1 MIKENEDKLLN
12 SDLFKAFLKKDLNRC
27 DFISQWLS
35 AHNVPHSIVNL
46 AQKKHIIIKYPA
58 QFYDKNFKMK
68 TLTAHYDRAP
78 DTQGANDNSAS
89 CLILMNFAKK
99 LCSYTRPHNIKI
111 IFTDGEEA
119 GAAGLKEQGAYTL
132 GTGLKK
138 LKMDEDDIF
147 VFDMC
152 GRGDTL
158 ILSRSGIFGRDK
170 AKTKRLDELHKR
182 AGLLAQRACPNQW
195 LSMLTAYSDNAG
207 FIAAGLFAQ
216 VITLLPRK
224 EAETLLHC
232 LPREKAGTLVY
243 RLTQK
248 KISAPNQ
255 PNRTAPLNN
264 QNKTAMSELTDM
276 VIKNQKPPQGSPF
289 EKIIPF
295 TWQLMHTADDKIET
309 LNSEAFTLTEKY
321 LTALAENYR

>member
-89 CLILMNFAKK
+89 CFILMNFAKK

-138 LKMDEDDIF
+138 LKMDGDDIF

-182 AGLLAQRACPNQW
+182 AGLIAQRACPNKW

-216 VITLLPRK
+216 VITVLPRK

-232 LPREKAGTLVY
+232 LPKEK
-243 RLTQK
+243 LTG
-248 KISAPNQ
+248 
-255 PNRTAPLNN
+255 
-264 QNKTAMSELTDM
+264 QNKTAMGELTDM
-276 VIKNQKPPQGSPF
+276 VIENQKPPQGSPF

-321 LTALAENYR
+321 LTALAENYL

>member
-89 CLILMNFAKK
+89 CFILMNFAKK

-138 LKMDEDDIF
+138 LKMDGDDIF

-216 VITLLPRK
+216 VITVLPRK

-232 LPREKAGTLVY
+232 LPKEK
-243 RLTQK
+243 LTG
-248 KISAPNQ
+248 
-255 PNRTAPLNN
+255 
-264 QNKTAMSELTDM
+264 QNKTAMGELTDM

-321 LTALAENYR
+321 LTALTENYR

>member
-58 QFYDKNFKMK
+58 QFYDKNFKMN

-89 CLILMNFAKK
+89 CFILMNFAKK
-99 LCSYTRPHNIKI
+99 LCSYTKPHNIKI

-138 LKMDEDDIF
+138 LKMDGDDIF

-182 AGLLAQRACPNQW
+182 AGLLAQRACPNKW

-216 VITLLPRK
+216 VITVLPRK

-232 LPREKAGTLVY
+232 LPKEK
-243 RLTQK
+243 LTG
-248 KISAPNQ
+248 
-255 PNRTAPLNN
+255 
-264 QNKTAMSELTDM
+264 QNKTAMGELTDM
-276 VIKNQKPPQGSPF
+276 VIKNKKPPQGSPF

>member
-1 MIKENEDKLLN
+1 MIKENEDNPLN

-68 TLTAHYDRAP
+68 TLVSHYDRAP
-78 DTQGANDNSAS
+78 NTQGANDNSAS
-89 CLILMNFAKK
+89 CFILMNFAKK
-99 LCSYTRPHNIKI
+99 LCSYTKPHNIKI

-119 GAAGLKEQGAYTL
+119 GASGLKEQGAYTL

-158 ILSRSGIFGRDK
+158 ILSRSGIFGRDE
-170 AKTKRLDELHKR
+170 AKTKKLDELHKR
-182 AGLLAQRACPNQW
+182 AGLFAQRACPNQW

-207 FIAAGLFAQ
+207 FIAAGLCAQ
-216 VITLLPRK
+216 AVTVLPRE
-224 EAETLLHC
+224 EAESLLRC
-232 LPREKAGTLVY
+232 LPREKAAALVY
-243 RLTQK
+243 RFPQK
-248 KISAPNQ
+248 KMSAPNRQ
-255 PNRTAPLNN
+255 NQTASPDS
-264 QNKTAMSELTDM
+264 QNKTAISELTEM

-295 TWQLMHTADDKIET
+295 TWQLMHTSDDMIET

-321 LTALAENYR
+321 LNILTENYR

>member
-1 MIKENEDKLLN
+1 MIKENEDKLPN

-35 AHNVPHSIVNL
+35 AHSVPHSIVSL

-89 CLILMNFAKK
+89 CFILMNFAKK

-138 LKMDEDDIF
+138 LKMDGDDIF

-216 VITLLPRK
+216 VITVLPRK

-232 LPREKAGTLVY
+232 LPKEK
-243 RLTQK
+243 LTG
-248 KISAPNQ
+248 
-255 PNRTAPLNN
+255 
-264 QNKTAMSELTDM
+264 QNKTAMGELTDM
-276 VIKNQKPPQGSPF
+276 VIKNKKPPQGSPF

-321 LTALAENYR
+321 LTALAENYL

>member
-35 AHNVPHSIVNL
+35 AHSVPHSIVSL

-89 CLILMNFAKK
+89 CFILMNFAKK

-138 LKMDEDDIF
+138 LKMDGDDIF

-216 VITLLPRK
+216 VITVLPRE

-232 LPREKAGTLVY
+232 LPKEK
-243 RLTQK
+243 LTG
-248 KISAPNQ
+248 
-255 PNRTAPLNN
+255 
-264 QNKTAMSELTDM
+264 QNKTAMGELTDM

-321 LTALAENYR
+321 LTALTENYR

>member
-1 MIKENEDKLLN
+1 MIKENEDKLPN

-89 CLILMNFAKK
+89 CFILMNFAKK

-138 LKMDEDDIF
+138 LKMDGDDIF

-182 AGLLAQRACPNQW
+182 AGLIAQRACPNKW

-216 VITLLPRK
+216 VITVLPRK

-232 LPREKAGTLVY
+232 LPKEK
-243 RLTQK
+243 LTG
-248 KISAPNQ
+248 
-255 PNRTAPLNN
+255 
-264 QNKTAMSELTDM
+264 QNKTAMGELTDM

>member
-35 AHNVPHSIVNL
+35 AHNVPHSIVSL

-89 CLILMNFAKK
+89 CFILMNFAKK

-138 LKMDEDDIF
+138 LKMDGDDIF

-216 VITLLPRK
+216 VITVLPRK

-232 LPREKAGTLVY
+232 LPKEK
-243 RLTQK
+243 LTG
-248 KISAPNQ
+248 
-255 PNRTAPLNN
+255 
-264 QNKTAMSELTDM
+264 QNKTAMGELTDM
-276 VIKNQKPPQGSPF
+276 VIKNKKPPQGSPF

-321 LTALAENYR
+321 LTALAENYL

>member
-1 MIKENEDKLLN
+1 MIKENKDKLLN

-89 CLILMNFAKK
+89 CFILMNFAKK
-99 LCSYTRPHNIKI
+99 LCSYTKPHNIKI

-138 LKMDEDDIF
+138 LKMDGDDIF

-182 AGLLAQRACPNQW
+182 AGLIAQRACPNKW

-216 VITLLPRK
+216 VITVLPRK

-232 LPREKAGTLVY
+232 LPKEK
-243 RLTQK
+243 LTG
-248 KISAPNQ
+248 
-255 PNRTAPLNN
+255 
-264 QNKTAMSELTDM
+264 QNKTAMGELTDM

-289 EKIIPF
+289 EKIVPF

-321 LTALAENYR
+321 LTALTENYL

>member
-89 CLILMNFAKK
+89 CFILMNFAKK
-99 LCSYTRPHNIKI
+99 LCSYTKPHNIKI

-138 LKMDEDDIF
+138 LKMDGDDIF

-182 AGLLAQRACPNQW
+182 AGLIAQRACPNKW

-216 VITLLPRK
+216 VITVLPRK

-232 LPREKAGTLVY
+232 LPKEK
-243 RLTQK
+243 LTG
-248 KISAPNQ
+248 
-255 PNRTAPLNN
+255 
-264 QNKTAMSELTDM
+264 QNKTAMGELTDM

-289 EKIIPF
+289 EKIVPF

>member
-12 SDLFKAFLKKDLNRC
+12 SDLFKAFLKKNLNRC

-89 CLILMNFAKK
+89 CFILMNFAKK

-119 GAAGLKEQGAYTL
+119 GAAGLKEQGAYSL

-138 LKMDEDDIF
+138 LKMDGDDIF

-182 AGLLAQRACPNQW
+182 AGLIAQRACPNKW

-216 VITLLPRK
+216 VITVLPRK

-232 LPREKAGTLVY
+232 LPKEK
-243 RLTQK
+243 LTG
-248 KISAPNQ
+248 
-255 PNRTAPLNN
+255 
-264 QNKTAMSELTDM
+264 QNKTAMGELTDM

-321 LTALAENYR
+321 LTALAENYL

>member
-1 MIKENEDKLLN
+1 MIQENEDSLLN

-27 DFISQWLS
+27 DFISQWLI
-35 AHNVPHSIVNL
+35 ANKVPHSIVNL

-68 TLTAHYDRAP
+68 TLVAHYDRAP
-78 DTQGANDNSAS
+78 NTQGANDNSAS
-89 CLILMNFAKK
+89 CFILMNFAKK
-99 LCSYTRPHNIKI
+99 LCAYTKAHNIKI

-119 GAAGLKEQGAYTL
+119 GAAGLREQGSYTL

-170 AKTKRLDELHKR
+170 EKTKRLDELHKR
-182 AGLLAQRACPNQW
+182 AGLLAQKACPNQW

-207 FIAAGLFAQ
+207 FIAAGLCAQ
-216 VITLLPRK
+216 VITV
-224 EAETLLHC
+224 
-232 LPREKAGTLVY
+232 LPREEAATLLRY
-243 RLTQK
+243 LPQEKEGYPLSSLPQK
-248 KISAPNQ
+248 KTSV
-255 PNRTAPLNN
+255 LNSQN
-264 QNKTAMSELTDM
+264 KTQNKTAMGELTDM

-309 LNSEAFTLTEKY
+309 LTNEAFILTEKY
-321 LTALAENYR
+321 LKALTDNYR

>member
-89 CLILMNFAKK
+89 CFILMNFAKK

-138 LKMDEDDIF
+138 LKMDGDDIF

-158 ILSRSGIFGRDK
+158 ILSCSGIFGRDK

-182 AGLLAQRACPNQW
+182 AGLLAQRACPNKW

-216 VITLLPRK
+216 VITVLPRK

-232 LPREKAGTLVY
+232 LPKEK
-243 RLTQK
+243 LTG
-248 KISAPNQ
+248 
-255 PNRTAPLNN
+255 
-264 QNKTAMSELTDM
+264 QNKTAMGELTDM

>member
-58 QFYDKNFKMK
+58 QFYDKSFKMK

-89 CLILMNFAKK
+89 CFILMNFAKK
-99 LCSYTRPHNIKI
+99 LCSYTKPHNIKI

-138 LKMDEDDIF
+138 LKMDGDDIF

-182 AGLLAQRACPNQW
+182 AGLIAQRACPNKW

-216 VITLLPRK
+216 VITVLPRK

-232 LPREKAGTLVY
+232 LPKEK
-243 RLTQK
+243 LTG
-248 KISAPNQ
+248 
-255 PNRTAPLNN
+255 
-264 QNKTAMSELTDM
+264 QNKTAMGELTDM
-276 VIKNQKPPQGSPF
+276 VIKNQKPPQGYPF
-289 EKIIPF
+289 QKIIPF

>member
-89 CLILMNFAKK
+89 CFILMNFAKK
-99 LCSYTRPHNIKI
+99 LCSYTKPHNIKI

-138 LKMDEDDIF
+138 LKMDGDDIF

-182 AGLLAQRACPNQW
+182 AGLLAQRACPNKW

-216 VITLLPRK
+216 VITLLPRE

-232 LPREKAGTLVY
+232 FPKEK
-243 RLTQK
+243 LTG
-248 KISAPNQ
+248 
-255 PNRTAPLNN
+255 
-264 QNKTAMSELTDM
+264 QNKTAMGELTDM

>member
-68 TLTAHYDRAP
+68 TLTAHYDRAS

-89 CLILMNFAKK
+89 CFILMNFAKK

-182 AGLLAQRACPNQW
+182 AELLAQRACPNQW

-216 VITLLPRK
+216 VITVLPRK

-232 LPREKAGTLVY
+232 LPKEK
-243 RLTQK
+243 LTG
-248 KISAPNQ
+248 
-255 PNRTAPLNN
+255 
-264 QNKTAMSELTDM
+264 QNKTAMGELTDM

-309 LNSEAFTLTEKY
+309 LNSEAFILTEKY

>member
-89 CLILMNFAKK
+89 CFILMNFAKK
-99 LCSYTRPHNIKI
+99 LCSYTKPHNIKI

-138 LKMDEDDIF
+138 LKMDGDDIF

-232 LPREKAGTLVY
+232 LPKEK
-243 RLTQK
+243 LTG
-248 KISAPNQ
+248 
-255 PNRTAPLNN
+255 
-264 QNKTAMSELTDM
+264 QNKTAMGELTDM

>member
-89 CLILMNFAKK
+89 CFILMNFAKK
-99 LCSYTRPHNIKI
+99 LCSYTKPHNIKI

-138 LKMDEDDIF
+138 LKMDGDDIF

-182 AGLLAQRACPNQW
+182 AGLLAQRSCPNKW

-216 VITLLPRK
+216 VITVLPRK

-232 LPREKAGTLVY
+232 LPKEK
-243 RLTQK
+243 LTG
-248 KISAPNQ
+248 
-255 PNRTAPLNN
+255 
-264 QNKTAMSELTDM
+264 QNKTAMGELTDM
-276 VIKNQKPPQGSPF
+276 VIKNKKPPQGSPF

-321 LTALAENYR
+321 LTALAENYL

>member
-89 CLILMNFAKK
+89 CFILMNFAKK
-99 LCSYTRPHNIKI
+99 LCSYTKPHNIKI

-119 GAAGLKEQGAYTL
+119 GAAGLKEQGAYSL

-138 LKMDEDDIF
+138 LKMDGDDIF

-232 LPREKAGTLVY
+232 LPKEK
-243 RLTQK
+243 LTG
-248 KISAPNQ
+248 
-255 PNRTAPLNN
+255 
-264 QNKTAMSELTDM
+264 QNKTAMGELTDM

>member
-89 CLILMNFAKK
+89 CFILMNFAKK
-99 LCSYTRPHNIKI
+99 LCSYTKPHNIKI

-138 LKMDEDDIF
+138 LKMDGDDIF

-182 AGLLAQRACPNQW
+182 AGLLAQRACPNKW

-216 VITLLPRK
+216 VITVLPRK

-232 LPREKAGTLVY
+232 LPKEK
-243 RLTQK
+243 LTG
-248 KISAPNQ
+248 
-255 PNRTAPLNN
+255 
-264 QNKTAMSELTDM
+264 QNKTAMGELTDM

-321 LTALAENYR
+321 LTALAENYL

>member
-12 SDLFKAFLKKDLNRC
+12 SNLFKAFLKKDLNRC

-89 CLILMNFAKK
+89 CFILMNFAKK
-99 LCSYTRPHNIKI
+99 LCSYTKPHNIKI

-138 LKMDEDDIF
+138 LKMDGDDIF

-182 AGLLAQRACPNQW
+182 AGLIAQRACPNKW

-216 VITLLPRK
+216 VITVLPRK

-232 LPREKAGTLVY
+232 LPKEK
-243 RLTQK
+243 LTG
-248 KISAPNQ
+248 
-255 PNRTAPLNN
+255 
-264 QNKTAMSELTDM
+264 QNKTAMGELTDM

-321 LTALAENYR
+321 LTALAENYL

>member
-89 CLILMNFAKK
+89 CFILMNFAKK

-138 LKMDEDDIF
+138 LKMDGDDIF

-232 LPREKAGTLVY
+232 LPKEK
-243 RLTQK
+243 LTG
-248 KISAPNQ
+248 
-255 PNRTAPLNN
+255 
-264 QNKTAMSELTDM
+264 QNKTAMGELTDM

-309 LNSEAFTLTEKY
+309 LNSEAFILTEKY

>member
-89 CLILMNFAKK
+89 CFILMNFAKK

-138 LKMDEDDIF
+138 LKMDGDDIF

-182 AGLLAQRACPNQW
+182 AGLIAQRACPNKW

-216 VITLLPRK
+216 VITVLPRK

-232 LPREKAGTLVY
+232 LPKEK
-243 RLTQK
+243 LTG
-248 KISAPNQ
+248 
-255 PNRTAPLNN
+255 
-264 QNKTAMSELTDM
+264 QNKTAMGELTDM

-321 LTALAENYR
+321 LTALAENYL

>member
-35 AHNVPHSIVNL
+35 AHSVPHSIVSL
-46 AQKKHIIIKYPA
+46 AQKKHIIIKYSA

-89 CLILMNFAKK
+89 CFILMNFAKK

-138 LKMDEDDIF
+138 LKMDGDDIF

-216 VITLLPRK
+216 VIPVLPKK
-224 EAETLLHC
+224 EAEPLLHC
-232 LPREKAGTLVY
+232 LPKEN
-243 RLTQK
+243 LTG
-248 KISAPNQ
+248 
-255 PNRTAPLNN
+255 
-264 QNKTAMSELTDM
+264 QNKTARGEPTDM
-276 VIKNQKPPQGSPF
+276 VIKNKKPPQGSPF

-321 LTALAENYR
+321 LTALTENYC

>member
-27 DFISQWLS
+27 DFISQWLR

-89 CLILMNFAKK
+89 CFILMNFAKK

-138 LKMDEDDIF
+138 LKMDGDDIF

-158 ILSRSGIFGRDK
+158 ILSCSGIFGRDK

-182 AGLLAQRACPNQW
+182 AGLLAQRACPNKW

-216 VITLLPRK
+216 VITVLPRK

-232 LPREKAGTLVY
+232 LPKEK
-243 RLTQK
+243 LTG
-248 KISAPNQ
+248 
-255 PNRTAPLNN
+255 
-264 QNKTAMSELTDM
+264 QNKTAMGELTDM
-276 VIKNQKPPQGSPF
+276 VIKNKKPPQGSPF

>member
-35 AHNVPHSIVNL
+35 AHNVPHSIVSL

-89 CLILMNFAKK
+89 CFILMNFAKK

-138 LKMDEDDIF
+138 LKMDGDDIF

-158 ILSRSGIFGRDK
+158 ILSCSGIFGRDK

-216 VITLLPRK
+216 VITVLPRE

-232 LPREKAGTLVY
+232 LPKEK
-243 RLTQK
+243 LTG
-248 KISAPNQ
+248 
-255 PNRTAPLNN
+255 

-289 EKIIPF
+289 KKIIPF

-309 LNSEAFTLTEKY
+309 LNSEAFILTEKY

>member
-89 CLILMNFAKK
+89 CFILMNFAKK
-99 LCSYTRPHNIKI
+99 LCSYTKPHNIKI

-138 LKMDEDDIF
+138 LKMDGDDIF

-182 AGLLAQRACPNQW
+182 AGLIAQRACPNKW

-216 VITLLPRK
+216 VITVLPRK

-232 LPREKAGTLVY
+232 LPKEK
-243 RLTQK
+243 LTG
-248 KISAPNQ
+248 
-255 PNRTAPLNN
+255 
-264 QNKTAMSELTDM
+264 QNKTAMGELTDM

-289 EKIIPF
+289 EKIVPF

-321 LTALAENYR
+321 LTALAENYL

>member
-68 TLTAHYDRAP
+68 TLTAHYDRTP

-89 CLILMNFAKK
+89 CFILMNFAKK
-99 LCSYTRPHNIKI
+99 LCSYTKPHNIKI

-138 LKMDEDDIF
+138 LKMDGDDIF

-182 AGLLAQRACPNQW
+182 AGLLAQRACPNKW

-216 VITLLPRK
+216 VITVLPRK

-232 LPREKAGTLVY
+232 LPKEK
-243 RLTQK
+243 LTG
-248 KISAPNQ
+248 
-255 PNRTAPLNN
+255 

>member
-89 CLILMNFAKK
+89 CFILMNFAKK

-138 LKMDEDDIF
+138 LKMDGDDIF

-216 VITLLPRK
+216 VITVLPRK

-232 LPREKAGTLVY
+232 LPKEK
-243 RLTQK
+243 LTG
-248 KISAPNQ
+248 
-255 PNRTAPLNN
+255 
-264 QNKTAMSELTDM
+264 QNKTAMGELTDM
-276 VIKNQKPPQGSPF
+276 VIKNQKPTQGSPF

-309 LNSEAFTLTEKY
+309 LNSEAFNLTEKY
-321 LTALAENYR
+321 LTALTENYR

>member
-1 MIKENEDKLLN
+1 MIKENEDKLPN

-89 CLILMNFAKK
+89 CFILMNFAKK

-138 LKMDEDDIF
+138 LKMDGDDIF

-182 AGLLAQRACPNQW
+182 AGLIAQRACPNNW

-216 VITLLPRK
+216 VITVLPRK

-232 LPREKAGTLVY
+232 LPKEK
-243 RLTQK
+243 LTG
-248 KISAPNQ
+248 
-255 PNRTAPLNN
+255 
-264 QNKTAMSELTDM
+264 QNKTAMGELTDM

-321 LTALAENYR
+321 LTALAENYL

>member
-89 CLILMNFAKK
+89 CFILMNFAKK
-99 LCSYTRPHNIKI
+99 LCSYTKPHNIKI

-138 LKMDEDDIF
+138 LKMDGDDIF

-216 VITLLPRK
+216 VITVLPRK

-232 LPREKAGTLVY
+232 LPKEK
-243 RLTQK
+243 LTG
-248 KISAPNQ
+248 
-255 PNRTAPLNN
+255 
-264 QNKTAMSELTDM
+264 QNKTAMGELTDM

-295 TWQLMHTADDKIET
+295 TWQLMHTVDDKIET

-321 LTALAENYR
+321 LTALAENYL

>member
-89 CLILMNFAKK
+89 CFILMNFAKK

-138 LKMDEDDIF
+138 LKMDGDDIF

-182 AGLLAQRACPNQW
+182 AGLLAQRACPNKW

-216 VITLLPRK
+216 VITVLPRK

-232 LPREKAGTLVY
+232 LPKEK
-243 RLTQK
+243 LTG
-248 KISAPNQ
+248 
-255 PNRTAPLNN
+255 
-264 QNKTAMSELTDM
+264 QNKTAMGELTDM

-309 LNSEAFTLTEKY
+309 LNSEAFILTEKY

>member
-35 AHNVPHSIVNL
+35 AHNVPHSIVSL
-46 AQKKHIIIKYPA
+46 AQKKHIIIKYSA

-89 CLILMNFAKK
+89 CFILMNFAKK
-99 LCSYTRPHNIKI
+99 LCSYTKPHNIKI

-138 LKMDEDDIF
+138 LKMDGDDIF

-182 AGLLAQRACPNQW
+182 AELLAQRACPNQW

-216 VITLLPRK
+216 VITVLPRK

-232 LPREKAGTLVY
+232 LPKEK
-243 RLTQK
+243 LTG
-248 KISAPNQ
+248 
-255 PNRTAPLNN
+255 
-264 QNKTAMSELTDM
+264 QNKTAMGELTDM

>member
-68 TLTAHYDRAP
+68 TLTAHYDRVS

-89 CLILMNFAKK
+89 CFILMNFAKK

-138 LKMDEDDIF
+138 LKMDGDDIF

-182 AGLLAQRACPNQW
+182 AGLLAQRACPNKW

-216 VITLLPRK
+216 VITVLPRK

-232 LPREKAGTLVY
+232 LPKEK
-243 RLTQK
+243 LTG
-248 KISAPNQ
+248 
-255 PNRTAPLNN
+255 
-264 QNKTAMSELTDM
+264 QNKTAMGELTDM

-321 LTALAENYR
+321 LTALTENYR

>member
-27 DFISQWLS
+27 DFISQWLT

-89 CLILMNFAKK
+89 CFILMNFAKK

-119 GAAGLKEQGAYTL
+119 GAAGLKEQGAYSL

-138 LKMDEDDIF
+138 LKMDGDDIF

-216 VITLLPRK
+216 VITVLPRK

-232 LPREKAGTLVY
+232 LPKEK
-243 RLTQK
+243 LTG
-248 KISAPNQ
+248 
-255 PNRTAPLNN
+255 
-264 QNKTAMSELTDM
+264 QNKTAMGELTDM

>member
-89 CLILMNFAKK
+89 CFILMNFAKK

-119 GAAGLKEQGAYTL
+119 GAAGLKEQGAYSL

-138 LKMDEDDIF
+138 LKMDGDDIF

-216 VITLLPRK
+216 VITVLPRK

-232 LPREKAGTLVY
+232 LPKEK
-243 RLTQK
+243 LTG
-248 KISAPNQ
+248 
-255 PNRTAPLNN
+255 
-264 QNKTAMSELTDM
+264 QNKTAMGELTDM

>member
-89 CLILMNFAKK
+89 CFILMNFAKK

-119 GAAGLKEQGAYTL
+119 GAAGLKEQGAYSL

-138 LKMDEDDIF
+138 LKMDGDDIF

-182 AGLLAQRACPNQW
+182 AGLIAQRACPNKW

-216 VITLLPRK
+216 VITVLPRK

-232 LPREKAGTLVY
+232 LPKEK
-243 RLTQK
+243 LTG
-248 KISAPNQ
+248 
-255 PNRTAPLNN
+255 
-264 QNKTAMSELTDM
+264 QNKTAMGELTDM

-321 LTALAENYR
+321 LTALAENYL

>member
-89 CLILMNFAKK
+89 CFILMNFAKK

-138 LKMDEDDIF
+138 LKMDGDDIF

-182 AGLLAQRACPNQW
+182 AGLLAQRACPNKW

-216 VITLLPRK
+216 VITVLPRK

-232 LPREKAGTLVY
+232 LPKEK
-243 RLTQK
+243 LTG
-248 KISAPNQ
+248 
-255 PNRTAPLNN
+255 
-264 QNKTAMSELTDM
+264 QNKTALGELTDM
-276 VIKNQKPPQGSPF
+276 LIKNKKPPQGSPL
-289 EKIIPF
+289 E
-295 TWQLMHTADDKIET
+295 
-309 LNSEAFTLTEKY
+309 
-321 LTALAENYR
+321 